1 MKSRIVQIEIWV
13 EELAKVGR
21 LKDSF
26 QFGKSIGH
34 IKIP

>member
-1 MKSRIVQIEIWV
+1 MKLQIVQIEIWI

-21 LKDSF
+21 GKTGF
-26 QFGKSIGH
+26 QYAESVGH